1 MSRSANISSNICQ
14 YWQNIVIWRF
24 FRDSEGEGTGFGIYL
39 SKVGIG
45 LIYDT
50 SIAIM
55 TTYFITNKNCSSSKS
70 NNVSHQ
76 DVKENVNVII

>member
-1 MSRSANISSNICQ
+1 M
-14 YWQNIVIWRF
+14 IWRF
-24 FRDSEGEGTGFGIYL
+24 FRDSEGEGTGSGIYL

-45 LIYDT
+45 LIYDA

-76 DVKENVNVII
+76 DEKENVNVII